1 MYGSCRKFHYTW
13 PAHLIFYYKEVWSNN
28 IPLICS
34 NFLIFKG
41 MRGKGSFLNSHRLW
55 REISGLD
62 GEERRKVLDRIINK
76 ELNIREAIQV
86 IHIIADE
93 NCLNAF

>member
-1 MYGSCRKFHYTW
+1 
-13 PAHLIFYYKEVWSNN
+13 
-28 IPLICS
+28 
-34 NFLIFKG
+34 

-62 GEERRKVLDRIINK
+62 GEERRKRLDRIINK

-93 NCLNAF
+93 NCLNAV

>member
-1 MYGSCRKFHYTW
+1 
-13 PAHLIFYYKEVWSNN
+13 
-28 IPLICS
+28 
-34 NFLIFKG
+34 

-62 GEERRKVLDRIINK
+62 GEERRNVLDRIINK

>member
-1 MYGSCRKFHYTW
+1 
-13 PAHLIFYYKEVWSNN
+13 
-28 IPLICS
+28 
-34 NFLIFKG
+34 

-62 GEERRKVLDRIINK
+62 GEERRKVLDRILNK

-93 NCLNAF
+93 NRVNAF

>member
-1 MYGSCRKFHYTW
+1 
-13 PAHLIFYYKEVWSNN
+13 
-28 IPLICS
+28 
-34 NFLIFKG
+34 

-55 REISGLD
+55 REISGVD

>member
-1 MYGSCRKFHYTW
+1 
-13 PAHLIFYYKEVWSNN
+13 
-28 IPLICS
+28 
-34 NFLIFKG
+34 

-62 GEERRKVLDRIINK
+62 GEERRKVLDRIIKK

-86 IHIIADE
+86 IHLIADE

>member
-1 MYGSCRKFHYTW
+1 
-13 PAHLIFYYKEVWSNN
+13 
-28 IPLICS
+28 
-34 NFLIFKG
+34 

-55 REISGLD
+55 REISVLD

-86 IHIIADE
+86 QIHIIADE

>member
-1 MYGSCRKFHYTW
+1 
-13 PAHLIFYYKEVWSNN
+13 
-28 IPLICS
+28 
-34 NFLIFKG
+34 

-62 GEERRKVLDRIINK
+62 GKERRKVLDRIINK

-86 IHIIADE
+86 RHIIADE

>member
-1 MYGSCRKFHYTW
+1 
-13 PAHLIFYYKEVWSNN
+13 
-28 IPLICS
+28 
-34 NFLIFKG
+34 

-55 REISGLD
+55 REISVLD
-62 GEERRKVLDRIINK
+62 GEERRNVLDRIINK